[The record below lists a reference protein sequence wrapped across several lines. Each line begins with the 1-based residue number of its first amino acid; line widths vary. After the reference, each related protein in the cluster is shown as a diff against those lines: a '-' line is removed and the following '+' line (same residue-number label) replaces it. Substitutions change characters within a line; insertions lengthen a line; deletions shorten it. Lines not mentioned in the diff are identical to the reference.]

1 MIRVLFILSQIM
13 NFIKYIIFSG
23 LFVCLISIQSFASNT
38 DSDAADQ
45 LASGIITNQIWRLQY
60 NESAKRIYQ
69 NQAENLIKN
78 GSSTI
83 ELTDKE
89 KQIIPQI
96 VEIYQAIP
104 ENILR
109 DPQFIAQTKQILLE
123 SLSSQEI
130 DMLSQHDTTSSQE
143 LYTKL
148 ANIDTEIFLE
158 SNAAIRKAVNDPQFI
173 QQYRNKI
180 GEIIQQLHH
189 LDENK

>member
-1 MIRVLFILSQIM
+1 MITKLVDNASFIARG
-13 NFIKYIIFSG
+13 SG
-23 LFVCLISIQSFASNT
+23 DFPQ
-38 DSDAADQ
+38 
-45 LASGIITNQIWRLQY
+45 RLVVGQAMDVFY
-60 NESAKRIYQ
+60 GYDVIGVYQ

-78 GSSTI
+78 GLSTI
-83 ELTDKE
+83 EITDKE

-109 DPQFIAQTKQILLE
+109 DPQFIAQIKQILLE

-130 DMLSQHDTTSSQE
+130 EMLSQRDTTSSQE

-148 ANIDTEIFLE
+148 ANIDTEIFIE
-158 SNAAIRKAVNDPQFI
+158 SNAAIHKAINDPQFI

>member
-38 DSDAADQ
+38 DSDAIDR
-45 LASGIITNQIWRLQY
+45 LAQGIITNQIWRLQY

-130 DMLSQHDTTSSQE
+130 EMLSQHDTTSSQE

-158 SNAAIRKAVNDPQFI
+158 SNAAIHKAVNDPQFI

>member
-38 DSDAADQ
+38 DSDAVDR
-45 LASGIITNQIWRLQY
+45 LAQGIITNQIWRIQY

-109 DPQFIAQTKQILLE
+109 NPQFIAQTKQILLE

-130 DMLSQHDTTSSQE
+130 EMLSQRDTTSSQE

-158 SNAAIRKAVNDPQFI
+158 SNAAIHKAVNDPQFI

>member
-38 DSDAADQ
+38 DSDAIDP
-45 LASGIITNQIWRLQY
+45 LAQGIITNQIWRLQY

-130 DMLSQHDTTSSQE
+130 EMLSQHDTTSSQE

-158 SNAAIRKAVNDPQFI
+158 SNAAIHKAVNDPQFI

>member
-13 NFIKYIIFSG
+13 NFIKYIIFPG
-23 LFVCLISIQSFASNT
+23 LFVYLISIQSFASNT
-38 DSDAADQ
+38 DSDAVDR
-45 LASGIITNQIWRLQY
+45 LAQGIITNQIWRLQY

-130 DMLSQHDTTSSQE
+130 EMLSQRDTASSQE

-148 ANIDTEIFLE
+148 ANIDTEIFIE
-158 SNAAIRKAVNDPQFI
+158 SNAAIHKAINDPQFI

>member
-1 MIRVLFILSQIM
+1 MIRVLFILGQIM
-13 NFIKYIIFSG
+13 NFIKYIIFPG
-23 LFVCLISIQSFASNT
+23 LFLCLISIQSFASNT
-38 DSDAADQ
+38 DSDAVER
-45 LASGIITNQIWRLQY
+45 LAQGIITNQIWRLQY

-78 GSSTI
+78 GLSTI

-130 DMLSQHDTTSSQE
+130 EMLSQRDTTSSQE

-158 SNAAIRKAVNDPQFI
+158 SNTAIRKAVNDPQFI

>member
-38 DSDAADQ
+38 DSDAIDR
-45 LASGIITNQIWRLQY
+45 LAQGIITNQIWRLQY

-130 DMLSQHDTTSSQE
+130 NMLSQRDTTSSQE

-158 SNAAIRKAVNDPQFI
+158 SNAAIHKAVNDPQFI

>member
-38 DSDAADQ
+38 DSDAVDR
-45 LASGIITNQIWRLQY
+45 LAQGIITNQIWRLQY
-60 NESAKRIYQ
+60 NESAKKIYQ

-130 DMLSQHDTTSSQE
+130 EMLSQHDTTSSQE

>member
-23 LFVCLISIQSFASNT
+23 LFACLISIQSFASNT
-38 DSDAADQ
+38 DSDAIDR
-45 LASGIITNQIWRLQY
+45 LAQGIITNQIWRLQY

-78 GSSTI
+78 GLSTI

-130 DMLSQHDTTSSQE
+130 EMLSQPDTTSSQE

-148 ANIDTEIFLE
+148 ANIDTEIFIE
-158 SNAAIRKAVNDPQFI
+158 SNAAIHKAINAPQFI

>member
-38 DSDAADQ
+38 DSDAIDP
-45 LASGIITNQIWRLQY
+45 LAQGIITNQIWRLQY

-83 ELTDKE
+83 KLTDKE

-130 DMLSQHDTTSSQE
+130 DMLSQRDTTSSQE

-158 SNAAIRKAVNDPQFI
+158 SNAAIHKAVNDPQFI

>member
-13 NFIKYIIFSG
+13 NFIKYIIFPG
-23 LFVCLISIQSFASNT
+23 LFVYLISIQSFASNS
-38 DSDAADQ
+38 DSDAVEQ
-45 LASGIITNQIWRLQY
+45 LAQGIITNQIWRLRY

-78 GSSTI
+78 GLSTI

-130 DMLSQHDTTSSQE
+130 EMLSQRDTTSSQE

-148 ANIDTEIFLE
+148 ANIDTEIFIE
-158 SNAAIRKAVNDPQFI
+158 SNAAIHKAINDPQFI

>member
-13 NFIKYIIFSG
+13 NFIKYIIFPG
-23 LFVCLISIQSFASNT
+23 LFLCLISIQSFASNT
-38 DSDAADQ
+38 DSDAIDR
-45 LASGIITNQIWRLQY
+45 LAQGIITNQIWRLQY

-78 GSSTI
+78 GLSTI

-130 DMLSQHDTTSSQE
+130 EMLYQRDKRLSQE

-148 ANIDTEIFLE
+148 ANIDTEIFIE
-158 SNAAIRKAVNDPQFI
+158 SNAAIHKAVNDPQFI

>member
-38 DSDAADQ
+38 DSDVVDR
-45 LASGIITNQIWRLQY
+45 LAQGIITNQIWRLQY

-78 GSSTI
+78 GLSAI

-109 DPQFIAQTKQILLE
+109 DPQFIAKTKQILLE

-130 DMLSQHDTTSSQE
+130 EMLFQRDTTSSQE

-148 ANIDTEIFLE
+148 ANIDTEIFIE
-158 SNAAIRKAVNDPQFI
+158 SNAAIHKAINDPQFI

>member
-1 MIRVLFILSQIM
+1 MIRVLFILGQIM
-13 NFIKYIIFSG
+13 NFIKYIIFPG
-23 LFVCLISIQSFASNT
+23 LFLCLISIQSFASNT
-38 DSDAADQ
+38 DSDAVER
-45 LASGIITNQIWRLQY
+45 LAQGIITNQIWRLQY

-130 DMLSQHDTTSSQE
+130 EMLSQHDTTSSQE

-158 SNAAIRKAVNDPQFI
+158 SNAAIHKAVNDPQFI

>member
-38 DSDAADQ
+38 DSDAIDR
-45 LASGIITNQIWRLQY
+45 LAQGIITNQIWRLQY

-158 SNAAIRKAVNDPQFI
+158 SNAAIHKAVNDPQFI

>member
-13 NFIKYIIFSG
+13 NFIKYIIFPG
-23 LFVCLISIQSFASNT
+23 LFVCLFSIQSFASNT
-38 DSDAADQ
+38 DSDAVDR
-45 LASGIITNQIWRLQY
+45 LAQGIINNQIWRLQY
-60 NESAKRIYQ
+60 NESAKKIYQ

-130 DMLSQHDTTSSQE
+130 EMLSQHDTTSSQE

-158 SNAAIRKAVNDPQFI
+158 SNAAIHKAVNDPQFI

>member
-13 NFIKYIIFSG
+13 NFIKYIIFPG

-38 DSDAADQ
+38 DSDAVDR
-45 LASGIITNQIWRLQY
+45 LAQGIITNQIWRLQY

-130 DMLSQHDTTSSQE
+130 EMLSQRDTTSSQE

-158 SNAAIRKAVNDPQFI
+158 SNAAIHKAVNDPQFI

>member
-13 NFIKYIIFSG
+13 NFIKYIIFPG
-23 LFVCLISIQSFASNT
+23 LFVYLISIQSFASNT
-38 DSDAADQ
+38 DSDAVDR
-45 LASGIITNQIWRLQY
+45 LAQGIITNQIWRLQY

-130 DMLSQHDTTSSQE
+130 EMLYQRDKRLSQE

-148 ANIDTEIFLE
+148 ANIDTEIFIE
-158 SNAAIRKAVNDPQFI
+158 SNAAIHKAVNDPQFI

>member
-1 MIRVLFILSQIM
+1 M

-38 DSDAADQ
+38 DSDAIDP
-45 LASGIITNQIWRLQY
+45 LAQGIITNQIWRLQY

-130 DMLSQHDTTSSQE
+130 DMLSQRDTTSSQE

-158 SNAAIRKAVNDPQFI
+158 SNAAIHKAVNDPQFI

>member
-38 DSDAADQ
+38 DSDAIDR
-45 LASGIITNQIWRLQY
+45 LAQGIITNQIWRLQY
-60 NESAKRIYQ
+60 NESAKKIYQ

-130 DMLSQHDTTSSQE
+130 EMLSQHDTTSSQE

-158 SNAAIRKAVNDPQFI
+158 SNAAIHKAVNDPQFI

>member
-38 DSDAADQ
+38 DSDAVDR
-45 LASGIITNQIWRLQY
+45 LAQGIITNQIWRLQY

-109 DPQFIAQTKQILLE
+109 NPQFIAQTKQILLE

-130 DMLSQHDTTSSQE
+130 EMLSQRDTTSSQE

-158 SNAAIRKAVNDPQFI
+158 SNAAIHKAVNDPQFI

>member
-38 DSDAADQ
+38 DSDAVDR
-45 LASGIITNQIWRLQY
+45 LAQGIITNQIWRLQY

-130 DMLSQHDTTSSQE
+130 EMLSQHDTTSSQE

>member
-13 NFIKYIIFSG
+13 NFIKYIFFPG

-38 DSDAADQ
+38 DSDVVDR
-45 LASGIITNQIWRLQY
+45 LAQGIIINQIWRLQY

-69 NQAENLIKN
+69 NQAEDLIKN
-78 GSSTI
+78 GLSTI
-83 ELTDKE
+83 ELTDEE

-130 DMLSQHDTTSSQE
+130 EMLYQRDKRLSQE

-148 ANIDTEIFLE
+148 ANIDTEIFIE
-158 SNAAIRKAVNDPQFI
+158 SNAAIHKAVNDPQFI

>member
-38 DSDAADQ
+38 DSDAIDR
-45 LASGIITNQIWRLQY
+45 LAQGIITNQIWRLQY

-130 DMLSQHDTTSSQE
+130 EMLSQHDTTSSQE

>member
-13 NFIKYIIFSG
+13 NFIKYIIFPG
-23 LFVCLISIQSFASNT
+23 LFVYLISIQSFASNT
-38 DSDAADQ
+38 DSDAVDR
-45 LASGIITNQIWRLQY
+45 LAQGIITNQIWRLQY

-130 DMLSQHDTTSSQE
+130 EMLSQRDTTSSQE
-143 LYTKL
+143 LYTEL
-148 ANIDTEIFLE
+148 ANIDTEIFIE
-158 SNAAIRKAVNDPQFI
+158 NNAAIHKAINDPQFI

>member
-38 DSDAADQ
+38 DSDAIDP
-45 LASGIITNQIWRLQY
+45 LAQGIITNQIWRLQY

-130 DMLSQHDTTSSQE
+130 DMLSQRDTTSSQE

-158 SNAAIRKAVNDPQFI
+158 SNAAIHKAVNDPQFI

>member
-130 DMLSQHDTTSSQE
+130 EMLSQHDTTSSQE

>member
-38 DSDAADQ
+38 DSDAVDR
-45 LASGIITNQIWRLQY
+45 LAQGIITNQIWRLQY

-78 GSSTI
+78 GLSTI

-130 DMLSQHDTTSSQE
+130 EMLSQRDTMSSQE

>member
-13 NFIKYIIFSG
+13 NFIKYIFFSG

-38 DSDAADQ
+38 DSDAVER
-45 LASGIITNQIWRLQY
+45 LAQGIITNQIWRLQY

-130 DMLSQHDTTSSQE
+130 EMLSQRDTTSSQE

-148 ANIDTEIFLE
+148 ANIDTEIFIE
-158 SNAAIRKAVNDPQFI
+158 SNAAIHKAINDPQFI

>member
-13 NFIKYIIFSG
+13 NFIKYIFFPG

-38 DSDAADQ
+38 DSDVVDR
-45 LASGIITNQIWRLQY
+45 LAQGIIINQIWRLQY

-69 NQAENLIKN
+69 NQAEDLIKN
-78 GSSTI
+78 GLSTI
-83 ELTDKE
+83 ELTDEE

-96 VEIYQAIP
+96 VEIYQVIP

-130 DMLSQHDTTSSQE
+130 EMLYQRDKRLSQE

-148 ANIDTEIFLE
+148 ANIDTEIFIE
-158 SNAAIRKAVNDPQFI
+158 SNAAIHKAVNDPQFI

>member
-1 MIRVLFILSQIM
+1 M
-13 NFIKYIIFSG
+13 NFIKYIIFPG

-38 DSDAADQ
+38 DSDAVDR
-45 LASGIITNQIWRLQY
+45 LAQGIITNQIWRLQY
-60 NESAKRIYQ
+60 NESAKKIYQ

-130 DMLSQHDTTSSQE
+130 EMLSQHDTTSSQE

-158 SNAAIRKAVNDPQFI
+158 SNAAIHKAVNDPQFI

>member
-13 NFIKYIIFSG
+13 NFIKYIIFPG

-38 DSDAADQ
+38 DSDAVDR
-45 LASGIITNQIWRLQY
+45 LAQGIITNQIWHLQY

-130 DMLSQHDTTSSQE
+130 EMLSQRDTMSSQE

>member
-1 MIRVLFILSQIM
+1 M

-130 DMLSQHDTTSSQE
+130 EMLSQRDTTSSQE

-173 QQYRNKI
+173 QQYHNKI

>member
-1 MIRVLFILSQIM
+1 MIRVLFILGQIM
-13 NFIKYIIFSG
+13 NFIKYIIFPG
-23 LFVCLISIQSFASNT
+23 LFLCLISIQSFASNT
-38 DSDAADQ
+38 DSDAVEQ
-45 LASGIITNQIWRLQY
+45 LAQGIITNQIWRLQY

-78 GSSTI
+78 GLSTI

-130 DMLSQHDTTSSQE
+130 EMLSQRDTTSSQE

-148 ANIDTEIFLE
+148 ANIDTEIFIE
-158 SNAAIRKAVNDPQFI
+158 SNAAIHKAINDPQFI

>member
-13 NFIKYIIFSG
+13 NFIKYIIFPG
-23 LFVCLISIQSFASNT
+23 LFVYLISIQSFASNT
-38 DSDAADQ
+38 DSDAVER
-45 LASGIITNQIWRLQY
+45 LAQGIITNQIWRLQY

-130 DMLSQHDTTSSQE
+130 EMLSQRDTTSSQE

-148 ANIDTEIFLE
+148 ANIDTEIFIE
-158 SNAAIRKAVNDPQFI
+158 SNAAIHKAINDPQFI